1 MYMYDVQYDMVVSMG
16 ILEYVD
22 QVVTLGVIFLD
33 DTKYI
38 IEIDIMASK
47 Y

>member
-1 MYMYDVQYDMVVSMG
+1 MYMYDVQYYISMG

-22 QVVTLGVIFLD
+22 QILTLGVIFLD

>member
-1 MYMYDVQYDMVVSMG
+1 MYMYNVQYYISMG

-22 QVVTLGVIFLD
+22 QIVTMRVIFLD

>member
-1 MYMYDVQYDMVVSMG
+1 MYMYDVQYDMVASMG
-16 ILEYVD
+16 ILKYVD
-22 QVVTLGVIFLD
+22 QILTLGVIFLD

-38 IEIDIMASK
+38 IEIDIMTSK

>member
-1 MYMYDVQYDMVVSMG
+1 MYMYNVQYYISMG

-22 QVVTLGVIFLD
+22 QIVTMGVIFLD

>member
-16 ILEYVD
+16 ILKYVD
-22 QVVTLGVIFLD
+22 QILTLGVIFLD

-38 IEIDIMASK
+38 IEIDIMTSK

>member
-1 MYMYDVQYDMVVSMG
+1 MYMYYVQYYISMG

-22 QVVTLGVIFLD
+22 QIVTMGVIFLD